1 MPTWEPERVKPGGTS
16 IARDCLLL
24 PWPLVLRCYDLTLAT
39 WGDTESLLEFGSSAL
54 A

>member
-1 MPTWEPERVKPGGTS
+1 MLTWETDGVKPDGTS

-24 PWPLVLRCYDLTLAT
+24 PWLLVLRYYDLTLAT
-39 WGDTESLLEFGSSAL
+39 WGDTESLLDLGSSAL